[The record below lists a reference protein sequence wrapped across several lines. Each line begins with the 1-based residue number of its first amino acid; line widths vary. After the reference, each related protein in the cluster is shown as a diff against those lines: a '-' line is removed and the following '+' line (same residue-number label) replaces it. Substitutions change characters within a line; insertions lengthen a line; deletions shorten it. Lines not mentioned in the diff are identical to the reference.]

1 MGSPRDEELRR
12 WGVHGVGISDGELRR
27 LGVQDEEFRRW
38 RVQEKGG
45 SRDGEFTL

>member
-1 MGSPRDEELRR
+1 MGSSR
-12 WGVHGVGISDGELRR
+12 DGELRR

-38 RVQEKGG
+38 RVQEMGV